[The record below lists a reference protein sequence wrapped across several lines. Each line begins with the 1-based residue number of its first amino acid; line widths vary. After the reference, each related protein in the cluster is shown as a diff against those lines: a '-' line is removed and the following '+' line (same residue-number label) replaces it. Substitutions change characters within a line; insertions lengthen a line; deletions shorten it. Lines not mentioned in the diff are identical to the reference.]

1 MSSIFGKILLLDIKK
16 NSQNII
22 SIGHRNVQGMFY
34 DKKKSIQA
42 IKNVSINEPY
52 FQGHFPEK
60 PIFPGVLIL
69 ESMAQASSLIISDF
83 VDSPS
88 KKLAYLSKVLNFKI
102 HKNVIPGDQLCI
114 EAKLLQHKMN
124 SFKFSVECKKKKKQ
138 VASAEFFATAVDK

>member
-1 MSSIFGKILLLDIKK
+1 MKNIDELLKILP
-16 NSQNII
+16 
-22 SIGHRNVQGMFY
+22 HRYPFIMIDKVIRW
-34 DKKKSIQA
+34 DKKKSLQA

-52 FQGHFPEK
+52 FQGHFPKK

-69 ESMAQASSLIISDF
+69 ESMAQAGSLIISDF
-83 VDSPS
+83 VDNPS

-102 HKNVIPGDQLCI
+102 HKNVIPGDQLYI

-124 SFKFSVECKKKKKQ
+124 SFKFSVECFVDQKQ

>member
-1 MSSIFGKILLLDIKK
+1 MKNIDELLKILPHRYPFIMIDKVIKW
-16 NSQNII
+16 
-22 SIGHRNVQGMFY
+22 
-34 DKKKSIQA
+34 DKKKSLQA

-52 FQGHFPEK
+52 FQGHFPGK

-83 VDSPS
+83 VDNPS

-102 HKNVIPGDQLCI
+102 HKNVIPGDQLYI

-124 SFKFSVECKKKKKQ
+124 SFKFSVECFVDKKQ
-138 VASAEFFATAVDK
+138 VASAEFFATTVNK

>member
-1 MSSIFGKILLLDIKK
+1 MKNIDELLKILPHRYPFIMIDKVIKW
-16 NSQNII
+16 
-22 SIGHRNVQGMFY
+22 
-34 DKKKSIQA
+34 DKKKSLQA

-52 FQGHFPEK
+52 FQGHFPGK

-69 ESMAQASSLIISDF
+69 ESMAQAGSLIISDF
-83 VDSPS
+83 VDNPS

-102 HKNVIPGDQLCI
+102 HKNVIPGDQLYI

-124 SFKFSVECKKKKKQ
+124 SFKFSVKCFVDQKQ

>member
-1 MSSIFGKILLLDIKK
+1 MKNIDELLKILPHRYPFLMIDKVIKW
-16 NSQNII
+16 
-22 SIGHRNVQGMFY
+22 
-34 DKKKSIQA
+34 DKKKSLQA
-42 IKNVSINEPY
+42 IKNISINEPY

-69 ESMAQASSLIISDF
+69 ESMAQAGSLIISDF
-83 VDSPS
+83 VDNPS

-102 HKNVIPGDQLCI
+102 HKNVIPGDQLYI

-124 SFKFSVECKKKKKQ
+124 SFKFSVECFVDKKQ

>member
-1 MSSIFGKILLLDIKK
+1 MKNIDELLKILPHRYPFIMIDKVIKW
-16 NSQNII
+16 
-22 SIGHRNVQGMFY
+22 
-34 DKKKSIQA
+34 DKKKSLQA

-52 FQGHFPEK
+52 FQGHFPGK

-69 ESMAQASSLIISDF
+69 ESMAQAGSLITSDF
-83 VDSPS
+83 VYNPS

-102 HKNVIPGDQLCI
+102 HKNVIPGDQLYI

-124 SFKFSVECKKKKKQ
+124 SFKFSVECFVDQKQ

>member
-1 MSSIFGKILLLDIKK
+1 MKNINELLKILPHRYPFIMIDKVIKW
-16 NSQNII
+16 
-22 SIGHRNVQGMFY
+22 
-34 DKKKSIQA
+34 DKKKSIHA

-69 ESMAQASSLIISDF
+69 ESMAQAGSLIISDF
-83 VDSPS
+83 VDNPS
-88 KKLAYLSKVLNFKI
+88 KKLAYLSRVLNFKI

-124 SFKFSVECKKKKKQ
+124 SFKFSVECFVDKKE

>member
-1 MSSIFGKILLLDIKK
+1 MKNIDELLKILPHRYPFLMIDKVIKW
-16 NSQNII
+16 
-22 SIGHRNVQGMFY
+22 
-34 DKKKSIQA
+34 DKKKSLQA
-42 IKNVSINEPY
+42 IKNISINEPY

-69 ESMAQASSLIISDF
+69 ESMAQAGSLIISDF
-83 VDSPS
+83 VDNPS

-102 HKNVIPGDQLCI
+102 HKNVIPGDQLYI

-124 SFKFSVECKKKKKQ
+124 SFKFSVECFVDQKQ

>member
-1 MSSIFGKILLLDIKK
+1 MKNIDELLKILPHRYPFLMIDKVIKW
-16 NSQNII
+16 
-22 SIGHRNVQGMFY
+22 
-34 DKKKSIQA
+34 DKKKSLQA

-69 ESMAQASSLIISDF
+69 ESMAQAGSLIISDF
-83 VDSPS
+83 MGDPS

-102 HKNVIPGDQLCI
+102 HKNVIPGDQLYI

-124 SFKFSVECKKKKKQ
+124 SFKLSVECFVDKKQ
-138 VASAEFFATAVDK
+138 VATAEFFATIVDK

>member
-1 MSSIFGKILLLDIKK
+1 MKNIDELLKILPHRYPFLMIDKVIKW
-16 NSQNII
+16 
-22 SIGHRNVQGMFY
+22 
-34 DKKKSIQA
+34 DKKKSLQA

-69 ESMAQASSLIISDF
+69 ESMAQAGSLIISDF
-83 VDSPS
+83 VDNPS

-102 HKNVIPGDQLCI
+102 HKNVIPGDQLYI

-124 SFKFSVECKKKKKQ
+124 SFKFSVECFVDKKQ
-138 VASAEFFATAVDK
+138 VATAEFFATAVDK

>member
-1 MSSIFGKILLLDIKK
+1 MKNINELLKILPHRYPFLMIDKVIKW
-16 NSQNII
+16 
-22 SIGHRNVQGMFY
+22 

-52 FQGHFPEK
+52 FQGHFPGK

-69 ESMAQASSLIISDF
+69 ESMAQAGSLIISDF
-83 VDSPS
+83 VDNPS

-102 HKNVIPGDQLCI
+102 HENVIPGDQLCI

-124 SFKFSVECKKKKKQ
+124 SFKFSVECFVDKKQ

>member
-1 MSSIFGKILLLDIKK
+1 MKNINELLKILPHRYPFLMIDKVIKW
-16 NSQNII
+16 
-22 SIGHRNVQGMFY
+22 
-34 DKKKSIQA
+34 DKKKSIKA

-69 ESMAQASSLIISDF
+69 ESMAQTSSLIISDF
-83 VDSPS
+83 VDNPS

-102 HKNVIPGDQLCI
+102 HENVIPGDQLCI

-124 SFKFSVECKKKKKQ
+124 SFKFSVECFVDKKQ
-138 VASAEFFATAVDK
+138 VASAEFFATVVDK

>member
-1 MSSIFGKILLLDIKK
+1 MKNIDELLKILPHRYPFIMIDKVIKW
-16 NSQNII
+16 
-22 SIGHRNVQGMFY
+22 
-34 DKKKSIQA
+34 DKKKSLQA

-52 FQGHFPEK
+52 FQGHFPGK

-69 ESMAQASSLIISDF
+69 ESMAQAGSLIISDF
-83 VDSPS
+83 VDNPS

-102 HKNVIPGDQLCI
+102 HKNVIPGDQLYI

-124 SFKFSVECKKKKKQ
+124 SFKFSVECFVDQKQ

>member
-1 MSSIFGKILLLDIKK
+1 MKNIDELLKILPHRYPFIMIDKVIKW
-16 NSQNII
+16 
-22 SIGHRNVQGMFY
+22 
-34 DKKKSIQA
+34 DKKKSLQA

-52 FQGHFPEK
+52 FQGHFPGK

-83 VDSPS
+83 VDNPS

-102 HKNVIPGDQLCI
+102 HKNVIPGDKLYI

-124 SFKFSVECKKKKKQ
+124 SFKFSVKCFVDQKQ

>member
-1 MSSIFGKILLLDIKK
+1 MKNIDELLKILPHRYPFIMIDKVIKW
-16 NSQNII
+16 
-22 SIGHRNVQGMFY
+22 
-34 DKKKSIQA
+34 DKKKSLQA

-69 ESMAQASSLIISDF
+69 ESMAQAGSLIISDF
-83 VDSPS
+83 VDNPS

-102 HKNVIPGDQLCI
+102 HKNVIPGDQLYI

-124 SFKFSVECKKKKKQ
+124 SFKFSVKCFVDQKQ

>member
-1 MSSIFGKILLLDIKK
+1 MKNIDELLKILPHRYPFIMIDKVIKW
-16 NSQNII
+16 
-22 SIGHRNVQGMFY
+22 
-34 DKKKSIQA
+34 DKKKSLQA

-52 FQGHFPEK
+52 FQGHFPKK

-69 ESMAQASSLIISDF
+69 ESMAQAGSLIISDF
-83 VDSPS
+83 VDNPS

-102 HKNVIPGDQLCI
+102 HKNVIPGDQLYI

-124 SFKFSVECKKKKKQ
+124 SFKFSVECFVDQKQ